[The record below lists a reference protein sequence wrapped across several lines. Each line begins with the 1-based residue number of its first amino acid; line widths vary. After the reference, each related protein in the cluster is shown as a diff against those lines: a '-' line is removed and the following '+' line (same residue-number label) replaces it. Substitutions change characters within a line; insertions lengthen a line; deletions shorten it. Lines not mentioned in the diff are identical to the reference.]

1 MEKMFRHRIASIFL
15 LFLFLIIF
23 HSGCETLQTKPNEL
37 TVNVMVTVFVDLFDE
52 HGQKI
57 IRNIDGMPMKIEIIK
72 NGNDRFVYQRILQQ
86 GKCQATESFT
96 LYKDQYIECK
106 ATIPDDY
113 QVFKQTEPAY
123 IRLNWEN
130 ANGSASMTRVYNWFA
145 DMTLTLIE

>member
-96 LYKDQYIECK
+96 LYKDQYIECR
-106 ATIPDDY
+106 ATVPDDY
-113 QVFKQTEPAY
+113 QVFEQTEPAY
-123 IRLNWEN
+123 LRLNWET
-130 ANGSASMTRVYNWFA
+130 ANTSVSMTRVYNWFA
-145 DMTLTLIE
+145 DMTLTLI